1 MLLGIVSV
9 YAGVDTQR
17 LCTFC
22 KKLCTALW
30 HKAFGRSYCEGVW
43 LRGSQGE
50 NSLMKKKRKNILLIA
65 GMLLALLVGILIYN
79 GYAQEQIYQE
89 STANL
94 LSTYGQSA
102 KTFAMFAQRNWNILN
117 DWESYLSA
125 LVEKGEQEE
134 QWQEYIAQKA
144 TWQYTDFYLFNEQCE
159 FWTTAGRQGTAERM
173 KEVFEKLYTENEPV
187 ISSYT
192 SDQGIRKVLFAIPM
206 EQPLQ
211 LDGTTYTALVV
222 SYDNAVLEKLLGS
235 MVYEGQSDCYIVRP
249 NGDIVLSTETKTE
262 IPEQMTNLFDYL
274 RQNASV
280 DQPYFDTMVQTL
292 PQGGEGCV
300 LYTMN
305 GQKYYLIYQ
314 PLGLMDWSIIGIVP
328 TGVVDAGMRRVQVAT
343 ILVIALLELLIMA
356 GVVKILH
363 DAERNR
369 RRELER
375 RREKSDMMFEGMARV
390 VERFAVCDLDRD
402 HYQYHERRGEL
413 LYPPEGSYRQLL
425 EQMSRKYVVLT
436 DSENAKLTQML
447 APENLRR
454 LIKTDDDS
462 LKLEYAARDKSAF
475 YMMTVVPM
483 AWKDDRLTRVMMITQ
498 DMGKQHL
505 LQSLA
510 NTDGLT
516 GLLNKRYFDRV
527 LTVLEQH
534 SQPFA
539 LFYMDLDRFKPVND
553 TYGHD
558 VGDKLLKGVAQ
569 RLQGCIR
576 SRDYAFRLGGDEFA
590 LLLLGPMEQE
600 TCARKMNMI
609 CEMVAVPYEI
619 DGNTV
624 SVGASCGYARY
635 PAESVDVQQ
644 VRYIADQR
652 MYENKQKN
660 HARQDEAAR

>member
-1 MLLGIVSV
+1 
-9 YAGVDTQR
+9 
-17 LCTFC
+17 
-22 KKLCTALW
+22 
-30 HKAFGRSYCEGVW
+30 
-43 LRGSQGE
+43 
-50 NSLMKKKRKNILLIA
+50 MKNKRKNILLIA
-65 GMLLALLVGILIYN
+65 GMLLALLVGILAYSA
-79 GYAQEQIYQE
+79 YTQKQIYQE

-102 KTFAMFAQRNWNILN
+102 KTFTMFAQRNWNILN
-117 DWESYLSA
+117 DWDSYLGTLA
-125 LVEKGEQEE
+125 ELGEQEG

-159 FWTTAGRQGTAERM
+159 FWTTAGRQGTAEYM
-173 KEVFEKLYTENEPV
+173 KATFEKLYTENKPV
-187 ISSYT
+187 ISSYI
-192 SDQGIRKVLFAIPM
+192 SSQGIRKILFAIPM

-235 MVYEGQSDCYIVRP
+235 MVYEGQSDCYIVRS
-249 NGDIVLSTETKTE
+249 NGDVVLSTETKTE
-262 IPEQMTNLFDYL
+262 ITEQMTNLFDYL
-274 RQNASV
+274 QQNASV

-300 LYTMN
+300 LYTLN
-305 GQKYYLIYQ
+305 RQKYYLIYQ

-343 ILVIALLELLIMA
+343 ILVIALLGLLIMA
-356 GVVKILH
+356 GVIKIQR

-375 RREKSDMMFEGMARV
+375 RREKSDMMFAGMARV

-402 HYQYHERRGEL
+402 RYQYHERRGEP
-413 LYPPEGSYRQLL
+413 LYQPEGSYQQML
-425 EQMSRKYVVLT
+425 EQISRKYVVLT
-436 DSENAKLTQML
+436 DSENAKIPQML

-454 LIKTDDDS
+454 LIKTDNDS
-462 LKLEYAARDKSAF
+462 QYAARDKSAF
-475 YMMTVVPM
+475 FMMTVVPM
-483 AWKDDRLTRVMMITQ
+483 AWKENRLTRVMMIVQ

-558 VGDKLLKGVAQ
+558 VGDELLKGVAQ

-590 LLLLGPMEQE
+590 LLLLGPMTQE
-600 TCARKMNMI
+600 TCARKMDMI
-609 CEMVAVPYEI
+609 CEMIAVPYEI
-619 DGNTV
+619 DGNAV
-624 SVGASCGYARY
+624 SVGASCGYALY

-644 VRYIADQR
+644 VRCIADQR
-652 MYENKQKN
+652 MYENKQAN
-660 HARQDEAAR
+660 HARQDGAEGI

>member
-1 MLLGIVSV
+1 MA
-9 YAGVDTQR
+9 AGQP
-17 LCTFC
+17 
-22 KKLCTALW
+22 
-30 HKAFGRSYCEGVW
+30 
-43 LRGSQGE
+43 GE
-50 NSLMKKKRKNILLIA
+50 IDLMKKKRKNILLIA
-65 GMLLALLVGILIYN
+65 GMLLALLVGILVYTA
-79 GYAQEQIYQE
+79 YTQEQVYQE

-102 KTFAMFAQRNWNILN
+102 KTFTMFAQRNWNILT
-117 DWESYLSA
+117 DWDGYLGA
-125 LVEKGEQEE
+125 LAERGELEG
-134 QWQEYIAQKA
+134 QWQEDIAQKA

-159 FWTTAGRQGTAERM
+159 FWSTAGRQGTAEHM
-173 KEVFEKLYTENEPV
+173 KETFFAELYAANEPV

-192 SDQGIRKVLFAIPM
+192 SSQGIRKVLFAIPM

-211 LDGTTYTALVV
+211 LNGTTYTALAV

-280 DQPYFDTMVQTL
+280 DQPYFDTMVKNL

-300 LYTMN
+300 LYKMN
-305 GQKYYLIYQ
+305 RQKYYLIYQ
-314 PLGLMDWSIIGIVP
+314 PLGLMDWGIIGIVP
-328 TGVVDAGMRRVQVAT
+328 TGVVDAGMRRVQVTT
-343 ILVIALLELLIMA
+343 ILVIALLGLLIMA

-375 RREKSDMMFEGMARV
+375 RREKSDMMFAGMARV
-390 VERFAVCDLDRD
+390 VERYAVCDLDRD
-402 HYQYHERRGEL
+402 RYQYYERRGEA
-413 LYPPEGSYRQLL
+413 LYPPEGSYQQLL
-425 EQMSRKYVVLT
+425 EQISRKYVVLT
-436 DSENAKLTQML
+436 DSENAKITQML

-454 LIKTDDDS
+454 LIKTDNDS

-475 YMMTVVPM
+475 FMMTVVPM
-483 AWKDDRLTRVMMITQ
+483 AWKGDRLTRVMMIVQ
-498 DMGKQHL
+498 DMGEQHL

-590 LLLLGPMEQE
+590 LLLIGPMTQE
-600 TCARKMNMI
+600 TCARKMDLI
-609 CEMVAVPYEI
+609 CEMIAVPYEI
-619 DGNTV
+619 DRNTV
-624 SVGASCGYARY
+624 SVGASCGYALY
-635 PAESVDVQQ
+635 PAESINVQQ
-644 VRYIADQR
+644 VQCIADQR

-660 HARQDEAAR
+660 HARQDGAEGI

>member
-1 MLLGIVSV
+1 
-9 YAGVDTQR
+9 
-17 LCTFC
+17 
-22 KKLCTALW
+22 
-30 HKAFGRSYCEGVW
+30 
-43 LRGSQGE
+43 
-50 NSLMKKKRKNILLIA
+50 MKKKRKNILLMA
-65 GMLLALLVGILIYN
+65 GMLLAMLVGILVYTA
-79 GYAQEQIYQE
+79 YTQEQIYQE

-102 KTFAMFAQRNWNILN
+102 KTFTMFAQRNWNILN

-125 LVEKGEQEE
+125 LAEKGEQEG

-159 FWTTAGRQGTAERM
+159 FWTTAGRQGTAVHM
-173 KEVFEKLYTENEPV
+173 KDAFEKLYNENAPV

-192 SDQGIRKVLFAIPM
+192 SSQGIRKVLFAIPM

-211 LDGTTYTALVV
+211 LNGTTYTALVV
-222 SYDNAVLEKLLGS
+222 SYDNAVLEKLLSS
-235 MVYEGQSDCYIVRP
+235 MVYEGQSDCYIVRT
-249 NGDIVLSTETKTE
+249 NGDVVLSTETKTE

-274 RQNASV
+274 QQNARV
-280 DQPYFDTMVQTL
+280 DQPYYDTMVQTL

-300 LYTMN
+300 LFTMN
-305 GQKYYLIYQ
+305 GQRYYLIYQ
-314 PLGLMDWSIIGIVP
+314 PVGIMDWSIIGIVP
-328 TGVVDAGMRRVQVAT
+328 TGVVDAGMRRVQMAT
-343 ILVIALLELLIMA
+343 IFVITLHGLLILA
-356 GVVKILH
+356 GVVKIQR

-375 RREKSDMMFEGMARV
+375 RREKSDMMFAGMARI
-390 VERFAVCDLDRD
+390 VERYSVCDLDRD
-402 HYQYHERRGEL
+402 RYQYYERHGEA
-413 LYPPEGSYRQLL
+413 LYPPEGSYRQML

-436 DSENAKLTQML
+436 DSENAKITQML

-454 LIKTDDDS
+454 LIKTDNDS

-475 YMMTVVPM
+475 FMMTVVPM
-483 AWKDDRLTRVMMITQ
+483 AWKGDRLTRVMMITQ

-590 LLLLGPMEQE
+590 LLLLGQMEPE
-600 TCARKMNMI
+600 TCARKMDMI

-619 DGNTV
+619 DGNSV
-624 SVGASCGYARY
+624 SVGASCGYALY

-652 MYENKQKN
+652 MYENKQAN
-660 HARQDEAAR
+660 HARQDGAEK

>member
-1 MLLGIVSV
+1 
-9 YAGVDTQR
+9 
-17 LCTFC
+17 
-22 KKLCTALW
+22 
-30 HKAFGRSYCEGVW
+30 
-43 LRGSQGE
+43 
-50 NSLMKKKRKNILLIA
+50 MKKKRKNILLIA
-65 GMLLALLVGILIYN
+65 GMLLVLLVGILAYSA
-79 GYAQEQIYQE
+79 YTQKEVYQE

-102 KTFAMFAQRNWNILN
+102 KTFTMFAQRNWNILT
-117 DWESYLSA
+117 DWDSYLCA
-125 LVEKGEQEE
+125 LAESGEQEG

-159 FWTTAGRQGTAERM
+159 FWTTAGRQGTAEHMRAT
-173 KEVFEKLYTENEPV
+173 FEELYTANAPV
-187 ISSYT
+187 ITSYT
-192 SDQGIRKVLFAIPM
+192 SSQGIRKVMFAMPM

-211 LDGTTYTALVV
+211 LGDTTYTALAV
-222 SYDNAVLEKLLGS
+222 SYDNAVLEKLLSS
-235 MVYEGQSDCYIVRP
+235 MVYEGQSDCYVVRSD
-249 NGDIVLSTETKTE
+249 GEVVLSTEVKTVIAE
-262 IPEQMTNLFDYL
+262 LMANLFDYL
-274 RQNASV
+274 QQNASV

-300 LYTMN
+300 LFTMN

-314 PLGLMDWSIIGIVP
+314 PLGILDWSIIGIVP
-328 TGVVDAGMRRVQVAT
+328 TGVVDAGMRRVQMAT
-343 ILVIALLELLIMA
+343 IFIITLHGLLIMA
-356 GVVKILH
+356 GVIKILR

-369 RRELER
+369 RRDLER

-390 VERFAVCDLDRD
+390 VERYAVCDLDRD
-402 HYQYHERRGEL
+402 RYQYYERHGEA
-413 LYPPEGSYRQLL
+413 LYPPEGSYQQLL
-425 EQMSRKYVVLT
+425 EQISRKYVVLT
-436 DSENAKLTQML
+436 DSENAKIPQML

-454 LIKTDDDS
+454 LIKTDKDS

-475 YMMTVVPM
+475 FMMTVVPM
-483 AWKDDRLTRVMMITQ
+483 AWKGDRLTRVMMITQ

-534 SQPFA
+534 CQPFA

-590 LLLLGPMEQE
+590 LLLFGPMTQE
-600 TCARKMNMI
+600 TCARKMDMI
-609 CEMVAVPYEI
+609 CEMIAVPYEI
-619 DGNTV
+619 DGNAV
-624 SVGASCGYARY
+624 SVGASCGYALY
-635 PAESVDVQQ
+635 PAESIDVQQ
-644 VRYIADQR
+644 VCYIADQR

-660 HARQDEAAR
+660 HARQDGAEGI

>member
-1 MLLGIVSV
+1 
-9 YAGVDTQR
+9 
-17 LCTFC
+17 
-22 KKLCTALW
+22 
-30 HKAFGRSYCEGVW
+30 
-43 LRGSQGE
+43 
-50 NSLMKKKRKNILLIA
+50 MKKKRKNILLIA
-65 GMLLALLVGILIYN
+65 GMLLALLVGILVY
-79 GYAQEQIYQE
+79 GDYTQKQIYQE

-102 KTFAMFAQRNWNILN
+102 KTFTMFAQRNWNILN

-159 FWTTAGRQGTAERM
+159 FWSTAGRQGTAEHM
-173 KEVFEKLYTENEPV
+173 KEAFEKLYTANEPV
-187 ISSYT
+187 ISSYI
-192 SDQGIRKVLFAIPM
+192 SSQGVRKVLFAIPM

-211 LDGTTYTALVV
+211 LNGTTYTALVV

-235 MVYEGQSDCYIVRP
+235 MVYEGQNDCYIVRT
-249 NGDIVLSTETKTE
+249 NGDVVLSTETKTE

-300 LYTMN
+300 LFTMN

-483 AWKDDRLTRVMMITQ
+483 AWKGDRLTRVMMITQ

-624 SVGASCGYARY
+624 SVGASCGYALY

>member
-1 MLLGIVSV
+1 
-9 YAGVDTQR
+9 
-17 LCTFC
+17 
-22 KKLCTALW
+22 
-30 HKAFGRSYCEGVW
+30 
-43 LRGSQGE
+43 
-50 NSLMKKKRKNILLIA
+50 MKKKRKNILLMA
-65 GMLLALLVGILIYN
+65 GMLLAMLVGILVYTA
-79 GYAQEQIYQE
+79 YTQEQIYQE

-102 KTFAMFAQRNWNILN
+102 KTFTMFAQRNWNILT
-117 DWESYLSA
+117 DWDSYLSA
-125 LVEKGEQEE
+125 LAEKGEQEE

-159 FWTTAGRQGTAERM
+159 FWTTAGRQGTAEHM
-173 KEVFEKLYTENEPV
+173 KNSFKELYAANEPV
-187 ISSYT
+187 ISSYI
-192 SDQGIRKVLFAIPM
+192 SSQGVRKVLFAVPM

-211 LDGTTYTALVV
+211 LNGTTYTALVV
-222 SYDNAVLEKLLGS
+222 SYDNAVLEKLLSS
-235 MVYEGQSDCYIVRP
+235 MVYEGQNDCYIVRT
-249 NGDIVLSTETKTE
+249 NGDVVLSTETKTE

-274 RQNASV
+274 RQNAKV
-280 DQPYFDTMVQTL
+280 DQPYFDTMLQTL
-292 PQGGEGCV
+292 PQDGEGCV
-300 LYTMN
+300 LFTMN

-328 TGVVDAGMRRVQVAT
+328 TGVVDAGMRRVQVTT
-343 ILVIALLELLIMA
+343 ILVIALLELLSMA
-356 GVVKILH
+356 GVIKILH

-375 RREKSDMMFEGMARV
+375 RREKSDMMFAGMARV
-390 VERFAVCDLDRD
+390 VERYSVCDLDRD
-402 HYQYHERRGEL
+402 RYQYHERRGEP
-413 LYPPEGSYRQLL
+413 LYPPEGSYRQML

-475 YMMTVVPM
+475 FMMTVVPM
-483 AWKDDRLTRVMMITQ
+483 AWKGDRLTRVMMITQ

-558 VGDKLLKGVAQ
+558 VGDELLKGVSQ

-590 LLLLGPMEQE
+590 LLLLGQMEPE
-600 TCARKMNMI
+600 TCARKMDMI

-619 DGNTV
+619 DGNSV
-624 SVGASCGYARY
+624 SVGASCGYALY

-652 MYENKQKN
+652 MYENKQAN
-660 HARQDEAAR
+660 HARQDGAEK

>member
-1 MLLGIVSV
+1 M
-9 YAGVDTQR
+9 
-17 LCTFC
+17 
-22 KKLCTALW
+22 
-30 HKAFGRSYCEGVW
+30 
-43 LRGSQGE
+43 
-50 NSLMKKKRKNILLIA
+50 MKKRKNILLIA
-65 GMLLALLVGILIYN
+65 GMLLVLLVGILVY
-79 GYAQEQIYQE
+79 GVYTQEQIYQE
-89 STANL
+89 STENL

-102 KTFAMFAQRNWNILN
+102 KTFTMFAQRNWNILN
-117 DWESYLSA
+117 DWDSYLCA
-125 LVEKGEQEE
+125 LAERGEQEG

-159 FWTTAGRQGTAERM
+159 FWTTAGRQGTAEHM
-173 KEVFEKLYTENEPV
+173 KEAFEKLYTANEPV
-187 ISSYT
+187 ISSYI
-192 SDQGIRKVLFAIPM
+192 SSQGIRKILFAIPM
-206 EQPLQ
+206 ERPLQ
-211 LDGTTYTALVV
+211 LNGTTYTALVV
-222 SYDNAVLEKLLGS
+222 SYDNAVLEKLLSS

-262 IPEQMTNLFDYL
+262 ITEQMTNIFDYL
-274 RQNASV
+274 RQNAKV
-280 DQPYFDTMVQTL
+280 DKSSYDTMVQTL

-300 LYTMN
+300 LYKMN
-305 GQKYYLIYQ
+305 GQNYYLIYQ

-343 ILVIALLELLIMA
+343 IFIITLHGLLIMA
-356 GVVKILH
+356 GVVKILR

-375 RREKSDMMFEGMARV
+375 RRETSDMMFEGMARV
-390 VERFAVCDLDRD
+390 VERFAVCDLERDR
-402 HYQYHERRGEL
+402 YQYHERRGEP

-425 EQMSRKYVVLT
+425 EQISRKYVVLT
-436 DSENAKLTQML
+436 DTENAKITQML

-454 LIKTDDDS
+454 LIKTDNDS

-475 YMMTVVPM
+475 FMMTVVPM
-483 AWKDDRLTRVMMITQ
+483 AWKGDRLTRVMMITQ
-498 DMGKQHL
+498 DMGEQHL

-558 VGDKLLKGVAQ
+558 VGDKLLKGVSQ

-590 LLLLGPMEQE
+590 LLLLGPMEPE
-600 TCARKMNMI
+600 DCASKMNLI
-609 CEMVAVPYEI
+609 CEMIAVPYEI

-624 SVGASCGYARY
+624 SVGTSCGYALY

-652 MYENKQKN
+652 MYENKQVN
-660 HARQDEAAR
+660 HARQDGAAR

>member
-1 MLLGIVSV
+1 
-9 YAGVDTQR
+9 
-17 LCTFC
+17 
-22 KKLCTALW
+22 
-30 HKAFGRSYCEGVW
+30 
-43 LRGSQGE
+43 
-50 NSLMKKKRKNILLIA
+50 MKKKRKNILLIA
-65 GMLLALLVGILIYN
+65 GMLLVLLVGILVYTD
-79 GYAQEQIYQE
+79 YTQEQIYQE

-102 KTFAMFAQRNWNILN
+102 KTFTMFAQRNWNILN
-117 DWESYLSA
+117 DWDSYLGV
-125 LVEKGEQEE
+125 LVERGELEG

-159 FWTTAGRQGTAERM
+159 FWTTAGRQGTAEHM
-173 KEVFEKLYTENEPV
+173 KAAFEELYTANEPV
-187 ISSYT
+187 ISSYI
-192 SDQGIRKVLFAIPM
+192 SSLGVRKILFAIPM

-235 MVYEGQSDCYIVRP
+235 MVYEGQSDCYIVRT
-249 NGDIVLSTETKTE
+249 NGDVVLSTETKTE

-274 RQNASV
+274 RQNAKV

-292 PQGGEGCV
+292 PQGGEGSV
-300 LYTMN
+300 LFTMN

-314 PLGLMDWSIIGIVP
+314 PLGIMDWGIIGIVP

-356 GVVKILH
+356 GVVKILR

-402 HYQYHERRGEL
+402 RYQYHERHGEA
-413 LYPPEGSYRQLL
+413 LYPPEGSYRQML
-425 EQMSRKYVVLT
+425 EQISRKYVVLT
-436 DSENAKLTQML
+436 DSENAKFTQML

-454 LIKTDDDS
+454 LIKTDNDS

-483 AWKDDRLTRVMMITQ
+483 AWKDNRLTRVMMITQ

-569 RLQGCIR
+569 RLQSCIR

-590 LLLLGPMEQE
+590 LLLLGSMEQE

-609 CEMVAVPYEI
+609 CEMISVPYEI
-619 DGNTV
+619 DGNSV
-624 SVGASCGYARY
+624 SVGASCGYALY
-635 PAESVDVQQ
+635 PAESVDAQQ

-652 MYENKQKN
+652 MYEIKQKN
-660 HARQDEAAR
+660 HARQDGAAR

>member
-1 MLLGIVSV
+1 
-9 YAGVDTQR
+9 
-17 LCTFC
+17 
-22 KKLCTALW
+22 
-30 HKAFGRSYCEGVW
+30 
-43 LRGSQGE
+43 
-50 NSLMKKKRKNILLIA
+50 MKKKRKNILLIA
-65 GMLLALLVGILIYN
+65 GMLLALLVGILVYTD
-79 GYAQEQIYQE
+79 YTQEQIYQE
-89 STANL
+89 STENL

-102 KTFAMFAQRNWNILN
+102 KTFTMFAQRNWNILT
-117 DWESYLSA
+117 DWDSYLGTLA
-125 LVEKGEQEE
+125 ERGEQEG

-144 TWQYTDFYLFNEQCE
+144 TWQYTDFFLFNEQCE
-159 FWTTAGRQGTAERM
+159 FWTTAGRQGTAEHM
-173 KEVFEKLYTENEPV
+173 KENFAELYAANGPV
-187 ISSYT
+187 ITSYT
-192 SDQGIRKVLFAIPM
+192 SSQGIRKVMFAMPM

-211 LDGTTYTALVV
+211 LGDTTYTALAV

-249 NGDIVLSTETKTE
+249 NGDIVLSTEVKTVIAE
-262 IPEQMTNLFDYL
+262 LMANLFDYL
-274 RQNASV
+274 QQNASV
-280 DQPYFDTMVQTL
+280 DQSYFDTMVQTL

-300 LYTMN
+300 LFTMN

-314 PLGLMDWSIIGIVP
+314 PLGILDWSIIGIVP
-328 TGVVDAGMRRVQVAT
+328 TGVVDAGMRRVQMAT
-343 ILVIALLELLIMA
+343 IFIITLHGLLIMA
-356 GVVKILH
+356 GVIKILR

-369 RRELER
+369 RRDLER

-390 VERFAVCDLDRD
+390 VERYAVCDLDRD
-402 HYQYHERRGEL
+402 RYQYYERHGEA
-413 LYPPEGSYRQLL
+413 LYPPEGSYQQLL
-425 EQMSRKYVVLT
+425 EQISRKYVVLT
-436 DSENAKLTQML
+436 DSENAKIPQML
-447 APENLRR
+447 APENLHR
-454 LIKTDDDS
+454 LIKTDNDS

-475 YMMTVVPM
+475 FMMTVVPM
-483 AWKDDRLTRVMMITQ
+483 AWKGDRLTRVMMITQ

-534 SQPFA
+534 CQPFA

-590 LLLLGPMEQE
+590 LLLLGPMTQE
-600 TCARKMNMI
+600 TCARKMDMI
-609 CEMVAVPYEI
+609 CEMIAVPYEI
-619 DGNTV
+619 DGDAV
-624 SVGASCGYARY
+624 SVGASCGYALY
-635 PAESVDVQQ
+635 PAESIDVQQ
-644 VRYIADQR
+644 VCYIADQR

-660 HARQDEAAR
+660 HARQDGAEGI

>member
-1 MLLGIVSV
+1 M
-9 YAGVDTQR
+9 
-17 LCTFC
+17 
-22 KKLCTALW
+22 
-30 HKAFGRSYCEGVW
+30 
-43 LRGSQGE
+43 
-50 NSLMKKKRKNILLIA
+50 MKKRKNILLIA
-65 GMLLALLVGILIYN
+65 GLLLVLLVGILVYTD
-79 GYAQEQIYQE
+79 YTQEQIYRE

-102 KTFAMFAQRNWNILN
+102 KTFTMFAQRNWNILN

-125 LVEKGEQEE
+125 LAEKGEQEE

-159 FWTTAGRQGTAERM
+159 FWTTAGRQGTAVHM
-173 KEVFEKLYTENEPV
+173 KEAFEKLYTANEPV
-187 ISSYT
+187 ISGYT
-192 SDQGIRKVLFAIPM
+192 SSQGIHKVLFAIPM
-206 EQPLQ
+206 EKPLQ

-235 MVYEGQSDCYIVRP
+235 MVYEGQSDCYIVRAD
-249 NGDIVLSTETKTE
+249 GDIVLSTETKTA
-262 IPEQMTNLFDYL
+262 ITEQMTNLFDYL
-274 RQNASV
+274 RQNAKV
-280 DQPYFDTMVQTL
+280 DQPYYDTMVQTL

-300 LYTMN
+300 LFTMN

-328 TGVVDAGMRRVQVAT
+328 IGVVDAGMRKVQSAT
-343 ILVIALLELLIMA
+343 ILVIALLGLLSIA
-356 GVVKILH
+356 GVVKIQR

-375 RREKSDMMFEGMARV
+375 RREKSDMMFAGMARI
-390 VERFAVCDLDRD
+390 VERYSVCDLDRD
-402 HYQYHERRGEL
+402 RYQYYERRGEP

-425 EQMSRKYVVLT
+425 EQISRKYVVLT
-436 DSENAKLTQML
+436 DTENAKIPQML

-454 LIKTDDDS
+454 LIKTDNDS

-475 YMMTVVPM
+475 FMMTVVPM
-483 AWKDDRLTRVMMITQ
+483 AWKGDRLTRVMMITQ

-558 VGDKLLKGVAQ
+558 VGDKLLKGVSQ

-600 TCARKMNMI
+600 ACARKMDMI
-609 CEMVAVPYEI
+609 CEMIAVPYEI

-624 SVGASCGYARY
+624 SVGASCGYALY

>member
-1 MLLGIVSV
+1 
-9 YAGVDTQR
+9 
-17 LCTFC
+17 
-22 KKLCTALW
+22 
-30 HKAFGRSYCEGVW
+30 
-43 LRGSQGE
+43 
-50 NSLMKKKRKNILLIA
+50 MKQKRKNILLIA
-65 GMLLALLVGILIYN
+65 GMLLAMLVSIFAYRF
-79 GYAQEQIYQE
+79 YTQKQIYQE
-89 STANL
+89 STTNL

-102 KTFAMFAQRNWNILN
+102 KTFTMFAQRNWNILN

-125 LVEKGEQEE
+125 LAEQGEQEE
-134 QWQEYIAQKA
+134 QWQEYIAQRA

-159 FWTTAGRQGTAERM
+159 FWTTAGRQGTAEHM
-173 KEVFEKLYTENEPV
+173 KEAFEELYAANEPV

-192 SDQGIRKVLFAIPM
+192 SSQGIRKVLFAIPM

-211 LDGTTYTALVV
+211 LNGTTYTALVV

-235 MVYEGQSDCYIVRP
+235 MVYEGQSDCYIVRT

-274 RQNASV
+274 QQNARV

-300 LYTMN
+300 LFTMN
-305 GQKYYLIYQ
+305 GQRYYLIYQ

-328 TGVVDAGMRRVQVAT
+328 TGVVDAGMRKVQNAT
-343 ILVIALLELLIMA
+343 ILVIALLGLLIIA
-356 GVVKILH
+356 GVVKIQR

-369 RRELER
+369 RRELES
-375 RREKSDMMFEGMARV
+375 RRETSDMMFAGMARV
-390 VERFAVCDLDRD
+390 VERYAVCDLDRD
-402 HYQYHERRGEL
+402 RYQYYERRGEPM
-413 LYPPEGSYRQLL
+413 YPKEGSYQQLL
-425 EQMSRKYVVLT
+425 EQISRKFVVLT
-436 DSENAKLTQML
+436 DSENAKITQML
-447 APENLRR
+447 TPENLRR
-454 LIKTDDDS
+454 LIKTDNDS

-475 YMMTVVPM
+475 FMMTVVPM
-483 AWKDDRLTRVMMITQ
+483 AWKGDRLTRVMMITQ

-534 SQPFA
+534 CQPFA

-558 VGDKLLKGVAQ
+558 VGDKLLKGVSQ

-590 LLLLGPMEQE
+590 LLLLGSMTQE
-600 TCARKMNMI
+600 TCARKMDMI
-609 CEMVAVPYEI
+609 CEMIAVPYEI
-619 DGNTV
+619 DGNAV
-624 SVGASCGYARY
+624 SVGASCGYALY
-635 PAESVDVQQ
+635 PAESIDVQQ
-644 VRYIADQR
+644 VCYIADQR

-660 HARQDEAAR
+660 HARQDGAER

>member
-1 MLLGIVSV
+1 
-9 YAGVDTQR
+9 
-17 LCTFC
+17 
-22 KKLCTALW
+22 
-30 HKAFGRSYCEGVW
+30 
-43 LRGSQGE
+43 
-50 NSLMKKKRKNILLIA
+50 MKKKQKNILLIA
-65 GMLLALLVGILIYN
+65 GMLLAMLVGILVYTD
-79 GYAQEQIYQE
+79 YTQEQIYQE

-117 DWESYLSA
+117 DWDSYLDA
-125 LVEKGEQEE
+125 LAERGEQEG

-159 FWTTAGRQGTAERM
+159 FWTTAGRQGIAEHM
-173 KEVFEKLYTENEPV
+173 KETFAELYAANEPV

-192 SDQGIRKVLFAIPM
+192 SSQGIRKIMFAIPM
-206 EQPLQ
+206 DQPLQ
-211 LDGTTYTALVV
+211 LGDTTYTALAV
-222 SYDNAVLEKLLGS
+222 SYDNAVLEKLLSS
-235 MVYEGQSDCYIVRP
+235 MVYEGQSDCYIVRSD
-249 NGDIVLSTETKTE
+249 GDVVLSTETKTE

-274 RQNASV
+274 RQNAKV

-300 LYTMN
+300 LYKMN
-305 GQKYYLIYQ
+305 RQSYYLIYQ
-314 PLGLMDWSIIGIVP
+314 PLGLMDWGIIGIVP
-328 TGVVDAGMRRVQVAT
+328 TGVVDAGMRKVQSAT
-343 ILVIALLELLIMA
+343 ILVIALLGLLIMA

-375 RREKSDMMFEGMARV
+375 RREKSDMMFAGMARV
-390 VERFAVCDLDRD
+390 VERYAVCDLDRD
-402 HYQYHERRGEL
+402 RYQYYERHGEA
-413 LYPPEGSYRQLL
+413 LYPPEGSYQQLL
-425 EQMSRKYVVLT
+425 EQISRKYVVLT
-436 DSENAKLTQML
+436 DSENAKITQML

-454 LIKTDDDS
+454 LIKTDSDS

-475 YMMTVVPM
+475 FMMTVVPM
-483 AWKDDRLTRVMMITQ
+483 AWKGDHLTRVMMITQ

-539 LFYMDLDRFKPVND
+539 LFYMDLDCFKPVND

-590 LLLLGPMEQE
+590 LLLLGPMTQE
-600 TCARKMNMI
+600 TCARKMDMI
-609 CEMVAVPYEI
+609 CEMIAVPYEI
-619 DGNTV
+619 DGNAV
-624 SVGASCGYARY
+624 SVGASCGYALY
-635 PAESVDVQQ
+635 PAESIDVQQ
-644 VRYIADQR
+644 VCYIADQR

-660 HARQDEAAR
+660 HARQDGAEGI

>member
-1 MLLGIVSV
+1 
-9 YAGVDTQR
+9 
-17 LCTFC
+17 
-22 KKLCTALW
+22 
-30 HKAFGRSYCEGVW
+30 
-43 LRGSQGE
+43 
-50 NSLMKKKRKNILLIA
+50 MKKKRKNILLIA
-65 GMLLALLVGILIYN
+65 GMLLALLVGILAYSA
-79 GYAQEQIYQE
+79 YTQKQIYQE

-102 KTFAMFAQRNWNILN
+102 KTFTMFAQRNWNILN
-117 DWESYLSA
+117 DWDSYLGTLA
-125 LVEKGEQEE
+125 ELGEQEG

-159 FWTTAGRQGTAERM
+159 FWTTAGRQGTAIYM
-173 KEVFEKLYTENEPV
+173 KEAFEKLYTENKPV
-187 ISSYT
+187 ISSYI
-192 SDQGIRKVLFAIPM
+192 SSQGIRKILFAIPM

-235 MVYEGQSDCYIVRP
+235 MVYEGQSDCYIVRS

-262 IPEQMTNLFDYL
+262 ITEQMTNLFDYL
-274 RQNASV
+274 QQNASV

-300 LYTMN
+300 LFTMN

-343 ILVIALLELLIMA
+343 ILVIALLGLLIMA
-356 GVVKILH
+356 GVIKIQR

-375 RREKSDMMFEGMARV
+375 RREKSDMMFAGMARV

-402 HYQYHERRGEL
+402 RYQYHERRGEA
-413 LYPPEGSYRQLL
+413 LYPPEGSYRQML
-425 EQMSRKYVVLT
+425 EQISRKYVVLT
-436 DSENAKLTQML
+436 DSENAKIPQML

-454 LIKTDDDS
+454 LIKTDNDS
-462 LKLEYAARDKSAF
+462 LNKSAF
-475 YMMTVVPM
+475 FMMTVVPM
-483 AWKDDRLTRVMMITQ
+483 AWKENRLTRVMMIVQ

-558 VGDKLLKGVAQ
+558 VGDELLKGVSQ

-590 LLLLGPMEQE
+590 LLLLGSMKPEA
-600 TCARKMNMI
+600 CASKMNMI

-619 DGNTV
+619 DGNAV
-624 SVGASCGYARY
+624 SVGASCGYALY
-635 PAESVDVQQ
+635 PAESIDVQQ
-644 VRYIADQR
+644 VCYIADQR

-660 HARQDEAAR
+660 HARQDGAEGI

>member
-1 MLLGIVSV
+1 M
-9 YAGVDTQR
+9 
-17 LCTFC
+17 
-22 KKLCTALW
+22 
-30 HKAFGRSYCEGVW
+30 
-43 LRGSQGE
+43 
-50 NSLMKKKRKNILLIA
+50 MKKRKNILLIA
-65 GMLLALLVGILIYN
+65 GMLLVLLVGILVY
-79 GYAQEQIYQE
+79 GVYTQEQIYQE
-89 STANL
+89 STENL

-102 KTFAMFAQRNWNILN
+102 KTFTMFAQRNWNILT
-117 DWESYLSA
+117 DWDSYLCA
-125 LVEKGEQEE
+125 LAERGEQEG

-159 FWTTAGRQGTAERM
+159 FWTTAGRQGTAVHM
-173 KEVFEKLYTENEPV
+173 KEAFEKLYTANEPV
-187 ISSYT
+187 ISSYI
-192 SDQGIRKVLFAIPM
+192 SSQGIRKILFAIPM
-206 EQPLQ
+206 ERPLQ
-211 LDGTTYTALVV
+211 LNGTTYTALVV
-222 SYDNAVLEKLLGS
+222 SYDNAVLEKLLSS

-262 IPEQMTNLFDYL
+262 ITEQMTNIFDYL
-274 RQNASV
+274 RQNAKV
-280 DQPYFDTMVQTL
+280 DKSSYDTMVQTL

-300 LYTMN
+300 LYKMN
-305 GQKYYLIYQ
+305 GQNYYLIYQ

-343 ILVIALLELLIMA
+343 IFIITLHGLLIMA
-356 GVVKILH
+356 GVVKILR

-375 RREKSDMMFEGMARV
+375 RRETSDMMFEGMARV
-390 VERFAVCDLDRD
+390 VECYAVCDLDRD
-402 HYQYHERRGEL
+402 HYQYHERRGEPM
-413 LYPPEGSYRQLL
+413 YPKEGSYRQLL
-425 EQMSRKYVVLT
+425 EQISRKYVVLT
-436 DSENAKLTQML
+436 DSENAKITQML

-454 LIKTDDDS
+454 LIKTDNDS

-475 YMMTVVPM
+475 FMMTVVPM
-483 AWKDDRLTRVMMITQ
+483 AWKGDRLTRVMMITQ
-498 DMGKQHL
+498 DMGEQHL

-558 VGDKLLKGVAQ
+558 VGDKLLKGVSQ

-590 LLLLGPMEQE
+590 LLLLGPMEPE
-600 TCARKMNMI
+600 DCARKMNMI
-609 CEMVAVPYEI
+609 CEMIAVPYEI

-624 SVGASCGYARY
+624 SVGASCGYALY

-652 MYENKQKN
+652 MYENKQAN
-660 HARQDEAAR
+660 HAREDGAER

>member
-1 MLLGIVSV
+1 M
-9 YAGVDTQR
+9 
-17 LCTFC
+17 
-22 KKLCTALW
+22 
-30 HKAFGRSYCEGVW
+30 
-43 LRGSQGE
+43 
-50 NSLMKKKRKNILLIA
+50 MKKQKNILLIA
-65 GMLLALLVGILIYN
+65 GMLLAMLVSIFVYSIYT
-79 GYAQEQIYQE
+79 QKQIYQE
-89 STANL
+89 STENL

-102 KTFAMFAQRNWNILN
+102 KTFTMFAQRNWNILN
-117 DWESYLSA
+117 DWDSYLGA
-125 LVEKGEQEE
+125 LAEKGEQEE
-134 QWQEYIAQKA
+134 QWQDYIAQKA

-159 FWTTAGRQGTAERM
+159 FWTTAGRQGTAVHM
-173 KEVFEKLYTENEPV
+173 KEAFEKLYTANEPV

-192 SDQGIRKVLFAIPM
+192 SSQGIRKVLFAIPM
-206 EQPLQ
+206 EQPLR
-211 LDGTTYTALVV
+211 LDGTTYTALAV

-235 MVYEGQSDCYIVRP
+235 MIYEGQSDCYVVRT
-249 NGDIVLSTETKTE
+249 NGDVVLSTETKTA
-262 IPEQMTNLFDYL
+262 ITEQMTNLLDYL
-274 RQNASV
+274 RQNAKV

-292 PQGGEGCV
+292 PQGGEGRV
-300 LYTMN
+300 LFTMN
-305 GQKYYLIYQ
+305 GQRYYLIYQ

-328 TGVVDAGMRRVQVAT
+328 TGVVDAGMRKVQSAT
-343 ILVIALLELLIMA
+343 ILVIALLGLLIIA
-356 GVVKILH
+356 GVVKIQR

-375 RREKSDMMFEGMARV
+375 RREKSDMMFAGMARI
-390 VERFAVCDLDRD
+390 VERYSVCDLDRD
-402 HYQYHERRGEL
+402 HYQYYERRGEL
-413 LYPPEGSYRQLL
+413 LYPPEGSYRQML

-436 DSENAKLTQML
+436 DTENAKITQML

-475 YMMTVVPM
+475 FMMTVVPM
-483 AWKDDRLTRVMMITQ
+483 AWKGDRLTRVMTITQ

-558 VGDKLLKGVAQ
+558 VGDKLLKGVSQ

-590 LLLLGPMEQE
+590 LLLLGPMGPED
-600 TCARKMNMI
+600 CASKMNLI
-609 CEMVAVPYEI
+609 CEMIAVPYEI

-624 SVGASCGYARY
+624 SVGASCGYALY

-660 HARQDEAAR
+660 HARQDEAEQ

>member
-1 MLLGIVSV
+1 
-9 YAGVDTQR
+9 
-17 LCTFC
+17 
-22 KKLCTALW
+22 
-30 HKAFGRSYCEGVW
+30 
-43 LRGSQGE
+43 
-50 NSLMKKKRKNILLIA
+50 MKKKRKNILLIA
-65 GMLLALLVGILIYN
+65 GMLLALLVGILVYTD
-79 GYAQEQIYQE
+79 YTQEQIYQE

-102 KTFAMFAQRNWNILN
+102 KTFTMFAQRNWNILT
-117 DWESYLSA
+117 DWDSYLSG
-125 LVEKGEQEE
+125 LVEKGQQEG

-144 TWQYTDFYLFNEQCE
+144 TWQYTDFFLFNEQCE
-159 FWTTAGRQGTAERM
+159 FWTTAGRQGTAEHM
-173 KEVFEKLYTENEPV
+173 KENFAELYAANGPV
-187 ISSYT
+187 ITSYT
-192 SDQGIRKVLFAIPM
+192 SSQGIRKVMFAMPM

-211 LDGTTYTALVV
+211 LGDTTYTALAV
-222 SYDNAVLEKLLGS
+222 SYDNAVLEKLLSS

-249 NGDIVLSTETKTE
+249 NGDIVLSTEVKTE

-274 RQNASV
+274 SQNAKV

-300 LYTMN
+300 LYTLN
-305 GQKYYLIYQ
+305 RQKYYLIYQ
-314 PLGLMDWSIIGIVP
+314 PLGILDWSIIGIVP
-328 TGVVDAGMRRVQVAT
+328 TGVVDAGMRRVQMAT
-343 ILVIALLELLIMA
+343 IFIITLLGLLIMA
-356 GVVKILH
+356 GVVKIQR

-369 RRELER
+369 RRDLER

-390 VERFAVCDLDRD
+390 VERYAVCDLDRD
-402 HYQYHERRGEL
+402 RYQYYERHGEA
-413 LYPPEGSYRQLL
+413 LYPPEGSYQQLL
-425 EQMSRKYVVLT
+425 EQISRKYVVLT
-436 DSENAKLTQML
+436 DSENAKIPQML
-447 APENLRR
+447 APENLHR
-454 LIKTDDDS
+454 LIKTDKDS

-475 YMMTVVPM
+475 FMMTVVPM
-483 AWKDDRLTRVMMITQ
+483 AWKGDRLTRVMMITQ

-534 SQPFA
+534 CQPFA

-590 LLLLGPMEQE
+590 LLLLGPMTQE
-600 TCARKMNMI
+600 TCARKMDMI
-609 CEMVAVPYEI
+609 CEMIAVPYEI
-619 DGNTV
+619 DGNAV
-624 SVGASCGYARY
+624 SVGASCGYALY
-635 PAESVDVQQ
+635 PAESIDVQQ
-644 VRYIADQR
+644 VCYIADQR

-660 HARQDEAAR
+660 HARQDDVEGI

>member
-1 MLLGIVSV
+1 
-9 YAGVDTQR
+9 
-17 LCTFC
+17 
-22 KKLCTALW
+22 
-30 HKAFGRSYCEGVW
+30 
-43 LRGSQGE
+43 
-50 NSLMKKKRKNILLIA
+50 MKKKRKNILLIA
-65 GMLLALLVGILIYN
+65 GMLLVLLVGILAYSA
-79 GYAQEQIYQE
+79 YTQKEIYQE

-102 KTFAMFAQRNWNILN
+102 KTFTMFAQRNWNILT
-117 DWESYLSA
+117 DWDGYLCTLA
-125 LVEKGEQEE
+125 ENGQQEE

-159 FWTTAGRQGTAERM
+159 FWTTAGRQGTAEHMRAA
-173 KEVFEKLYTENEPV
+173 FEELYTANAPV
-187 ISSYT
+187 ITSYT
-192 SDQGIRKVLFAIPM
+192 SSQGIRKIMFAMPM

-211 LDGTTYTALVV
+211 LGDTTYTALAV

-235 MVYEGQSDCYIVRP
+235 MVYEGQSDCYVVRS
-249 NGDIVLSTETKTE
+249 NGDIVLSTEVKTE

-274 RQNASV
+274 SQNAKV

-300 LYTMN
+300 LYTLN
-305 GQKYYLIYQ
+305 RQKYYLIYQ
-314 PLGLMDWSIIGIVP
+314 PLGVLDWGIIGIVP
-328 TGVVDAGMRRVQVAT
+328 TGVVDAGMRRVQMAT
-343 ILVIALLELLIMA
+343 IFIITLHGLLIMA
-356 GVVKILH
+356 GVVKIQR

-369 RRELER
+369 RRDLER
-375 RREKSDMMFEGMARV
+375 RREKSDMMFAGMARV
-390 VERFAVCDLDRD
+390 VERYAVCDLDRD
-402 HYQYHERRGEL
+402 RYQYYERHGEA
-413 LYPPEGSYRQLL
+413 LYPPEGSYQQLL
-425 EQMSRKYVVLT
+425 EQISRKYVVLT
-436 DSENAKLTQML
+436 DSENAKIPQML
-447 APENLRR
+447 APENLHR
-454 LIKTDDDS
+454 LIKTDNDS

-475 YMMTVVPM
+475 FMMTVVPM
-483 AWKDDRLTRVMMITQ
+483 AWKGDRLTRVMMITQ

-534 SQPFA
+534 CQPFA
-539 LFYMDLDRFKPVND
+539 LFYMDLDRFKPIND

-590 LLLLGPMEQE
+590 LLLLGPMTQE
-600 TCARKMNMI
+600 TCARKMDMI
-609 CEMVAVPYEI
+609 CEMIAVPYEI
-619 DGNTV
+619 DGNAV
-624 SVGASCGYARY
+624 SVGASCGYALY
-635 PAESVDVQQ
+635 PAESIDVQQ
-644 VRYIADQR
+644 VCYIADQR

-660 HARQDEAAR
+660 HARQDSAEGI

>member
-1 MLLGIVSV
+1 
-9 YAGVDTQR
+9 
-17 LCTFC
+17 
-22 KKLCTALW
+22 
-30 HKAFGRSYCEGVW
+30 
-43 LRGSQGE
+43 
-50 NSLMKKKRKNILLIA
+50 MKQKQKNILLIA
-65 GMLLALLVGILIYN
+65 GMLLVMLVSIFVYSF
-79 GYAQEQIYQE
+79 YTQKQIYQE

-102 KTFAMFAQRNWNILN
+102 KTFTMFAQRNWNILT
-117 DWESYLSA
+117 DWDSYLSG
-125 LVEKGEQEE
+125 LVEKGQQEE
-134 QWQEYIAQKA
+134 QWQDYIAQKA
-144 TWQYTDFYLFNEQCE
+144 TWQYTDFFLFNEQCE
-159 FWTTAGRQGTAERM
+159 FWTTAGRQGTAEHM
-173 KEVFEKLYTENEPV
+173 KENFAELYAANGPV
-187 ISSYT
+187 ITSYT
-192 SDQGIRKVLFAIPM
+192 SSQGIRKVMFAMPM
-206 EQPLQ
+206 GQPLQ
-211 LDGTTYTALVV
+211 LGDTTYTALAV
-222 SYDNAVLEKLLGS
+222 SYDNAVLEKLLSS
-235 MVYEGQSDCYIVRP
+235 MVYEGQSDCYVVRSD
-249 NGDIVLSTETKTE
+249 GEVVLSTEVKTVIAE
-262 IPEQMTNLFDYL
+262 LMTNLFDYL
-274 RQNASV
+274 QQNASV

-300 LYTMN
+300 LFTMN

-314 PLGLMDWSIIGIVP
+314 PVGIMDWGIIGIVP
-328 TGVVDAGMRRVQVAT
+328 TGVVDAGMRRVQNAT
-343 ILVIALLELLIMA
+343 ILVIALLGLLIMA
-356 GVVKILH
+356 GVVKIQR

-369 RRELER
+369 RRELEHH
-375 RREKSDMMFEGMARV
+375 REASDMMFAGMARV
-390 VERFAVCDLDRD
+390 VERFAVCDLDHDR
-402 HYQYHERRGEL
+402 YQYHERHGEP
-413 LYPPEGSYRQLL
+413 LYQPEGSYQQML
-425 EQMSRKYVVLT
+425 EQISRKYVVLT
-436 DSENAKLTQML
+436 DSENAKIPQML

-454 LIKTDDDS
+454 LIKTDNDF

-475 YMMTVVPM
+475 FMMTVVPM
-483 AWKDDRLTRVMMITQ
+483 AWKGDRLTRVMMIVQ

-558 VGDKLLKGVAQ
+558 VGDKLLKGVSQ

-590 LLLLGPMEQE
+590 LLLLGPMEPE
-600 TCARKMNMI
+600 ACASKMNLI

-624 SVGASCGYARY
+624 SVGASCGYALY

-644 VRYIADQR
+644 VRHIADQR
-652 MYENKQKN
+652 MYENKQAN
-660 HARQDEAAR
+660 HARQDGAEGI

>member
-1 MLLGIVSV
+1 ME
-9 YAGVDTQR
+9 Q
-17 LCTFC
+17 
-22 KKLCTALW
+22 
-30 HKAFGRSYCEGVW
+30 
-43 LRGSQGE
+43 
-50 NSLMKKKRKNILLIA
+50 KRKNILLIA
-65 GMLLALLVGILIYN
+65 GMLLAMLVSIFAYRF
-79 GYAQEQIYQE
+79 YTQKQIYQE
-89 STANL
+89 STTNL

-102 KTFAMFAQRNWNILN
+102 KTFTMFAQRNWNILN

-125 LVEKGEQEE
+125 LAEKGEQEE

-159 FWTTAGRQGTAERM
+159 FWTTAGRQGTAVHM
-173 KEVFEKLYTENEPV
+173 KEVFEKLYTANEPV

-192 SDQGIRKVLFAIPM
+192 SSQGIRKILFAIPM

-211 LDGTTYTALVV
+211 LNGTTYTALVV
-222 SYDNAVLEKLLGS
+222 SYDNAVLEKLLSS
-235 MVYEGQSDCYIVRP
+235 MVYEGQSDCYIVRT
-249 NGDIVLSTETKTE
+249 NGDVVLSTETKTE

-274 RQNASV
+274 QQNARV
-280 DQPYFDTMVQTL
+280 DQPYYDTMVQTL

-300 LYTMN
+300 LFTMN
-305 GQKYYLIYQ
+305 GQNYYLIYQ

-328 TGVVDAGMRRVQVAT
+328 TGVVDAGMRKVQNAT
-343 ILVIALLELLIMA
+343 ILVIALLGLLSMA
-356 GVVKILH
+356 GVVKIQR

-375 RREKSDMMFEGMARV
+375 RRETSDMMFAGMARV

-402 HYQYHERRGEL
+402 RYQYHERRGEPM
-413 LYPPEGSYRQLL
+413 YPLEGSYLQLL
-425 EQMSRKYVVLT
+425 EQISRKYVVLT
-436 DSENAKLTQML
+436 DSENAKITQML

-454 LIKTDDDS
+454 LIKTDNDS

-475 YMMTVVPM
+475 FMMTVVPM
-483 AWKDDRLTRVMMITQ
+483 AWKGDRLTRVMMITQ

-534 SQPFA
+534 CQPFA

-558 VGDKLLKGVAQ
+558 VGDKLLKGVSQ

-590 LLLLGPMEQE
+590 LLLLGPMEPE
-600 TCARKMNMI
+600 DCASKMNLI
-609 CEMVAVPYEI
+609 CEMIAVPYEI

-624 SVGASCGYARY
+624 SIGASCGYALY

-660 HARQDEAAR
+660 HARLDGAEK

>member
-1 MLLGIVSV
+1 
-9 YAGVDTQR
+9 
-17 LCTFC
+17 
-22 KKLCTALW
+22 
-30 HKAFGRSYCEGVW
+30 
-43 LRGSQGE
+43 
-50 NSLMKKKRKNILLIA
+50 MKQKRKNILLIA
-65 GMLLALLVGILIYN
+65 GMLLALLVGILVYTD
-79 GYAQEQIYQE
+79 YTQKQIYQE
-89 STANL
+89 STENL

-159 FWTTAGRQGTAERM
+159 FWTTAGRKGTAEHM

-274 RQNASV
+274 RQNAKV
-280 DQPYFDTMVQTL
+280 DQPYYDTMVQTL
-292 PQGGEGCV
+292 PQGGEGSV
-300 LYTMN
+300 LFTMN

-328 TGVVDAGMRRVQVAT
+328 TGVVDAGMRRVQVTT

-436 DSENAKLTQML
+436 DSENAKLIQML

-454 LIKTDDDS
+454 LIKTDSDS

-475 YMMTVVPM
+475 FMMTVVPM
-483 AWKDDRLTRVMMITQ
+483 AWKGDRLTRVMMITQ

-558 VGDKLLKGVAQ
+558 VGDELLKGVAQ

-590 LLLLGPMEQE
+590 LLLLGSMEPE
-600 TCARKMNMI
+600 ACASKMNMI

-624 SVGASCGYARY
+624 SVGASCGYALY

-660 HARQDEAAR
+660 HARQDGAEGI

>member
-1 MLLGIVSV
+1 
-9 YAGVDTQR
+9 
-17 LCTFC
+17 
-22 KKLCTALW
+22 
-30 HKAFGRSYCEGVW
+30 
-43 LRGSQGE
+43 
-50 NSLMKKKRKNILLIA
+50 MKKKRKNILLIA
-65 GMLLALLVGILIYN
+65 GMLLALLVGILVYTD
-79 GYAQEQIYQE
+79 YTQEQIYQE

-102 KTFAMFAQRNWNILN
+102 KTFTMFAQRNWNILN
-117 DWESYLSA
+117 DWDSYLDA
-125 LVEKGEQEE
+125 LAERGEQEG

-159 FWTTAGRQGTAERM
+159 FWTTAGRQGTAEHM
-173 KEVFEKLYTENEPV
+173 KAAFEELYTANEPV
-187 ISSYT
+187 ISSYI
-192 SDQGIRKVLFAIPM
+192 SSQGVRKVMFAIPM

-211 LDGTTYTALVV
+211 LDGTTYTALAV

-235 MVYEGQSDCYIVRP
+235 MVYEGQSDCYIVRAD
-249 NGDIVLSTETKTE
+249 GDVVLSTETKTE
-262 IPEQMTNLFDYL
+262 ITEQMTNLFDYL
-274 RQNASV
+274 RQNAKV
-280 DQPYFDTMVQTL
+280 DKPYFDAMVQTL

-300 LYTMN
+300 LYKMN

-314 PLGLMDWSIIGIVP
+314 PLGLMDWGIIGIVP

-343 ILVIALLELLIMA
+343 IFVITLLGLLIMA
-356 GVVKILH
+356 GVVKIQR
-363 DAERNR
+363 DAEHNR

-375 RREKSDMMFEGMARV
+375 RREKSDMMFEGMARI
-390 VERFAVCDLDRD
+390 VERYAVCDLDRD
-402 HYQYHERRGEL
+402 RYQYHERRGEL
-413 LYPPEGSYRQLL
+413 LYPPEGSYRQIL
-425 EQMSRKYVVLT
+425 EQISRKYVVLT
-436 DSENAKLTQML
+436 DSENAKITQML
-447 APENLRR
+447 TPENLRR
-454 LIKTDDDS
+454 LIKTDNDS

-475 YMMTVVPM
+475 FMMTVVPM
-483 AWKDDRLTRVMMITQ
+483 AWKGDRLTRVMMITQ

-590 LLLLGPMEQE
+590 LLLLGSMEQE

-609 CEMVAVPYEI
+609 CEMISVPYEI
-619 DGNTV
+619 DGSSV
-624 SVGASCGYARY
+624 SVGASCGYALY

-660 HARQDEAAR
+660 HARQDGAEGI

>member
-1 MLLGIVSV
+1 M
-9 YAGVDTQR
+9 
-17 LCTFC
+17 
-22 KKLCTALW
+22 
-30 HKAFGRSYCEGVW
+30 
-43 LRGSQGE
+43 
-50 NSLMKKKRKNILLIA
+50 MKKQKNILLIA
-65 GMLLALLVGILIYN
+65 GMLLAMLVSIFAYRF
-79 GYAQEQIYQE
+79 YTQKQIYQE
-89 STANL
+89 STTNL

-102 KTFAMFAQRNWNILN
+102 KTFTMFAQRNWNILN

-125 LVEKGEQEE
+125 LAEKGEQEE

-159 FWTTAGRQGTAERM
+159 FWTTAGRQGTAVHM
-173 KEVFEKLYTENEPV
+173 KEAFEKLYTANEPV

-192 SDQGIRKVLFAIPM
+192 SSQGIRKVLFAIPM

-211 LDGTTYTALVV
+211 LNGTTYTALVV
-222 SYDNAVLEKLLGS
+222 SYDNAVLEKLLSS
-235 MVYEGQSDCYIVRP
+235 MVYEGQSDCYIVRS
-249 NGDIVLSTETKTE
+249 NGDVVLSTETKTE
-262 IPEQMTNLFDYL
+262 ITDQMTNLFDYL
-274 RQNASV
+274 QQNARV
-280 DQPYFDTMVQTL
+280 NQPYYDTMVQTL

-300 LYTMN
+300 RFTMN

-328 TGVVDAGMRRVQVAT
+328 TGVVDAGMRKVQSAT
-343 ILVIALLELLIMA
+343 ILVIALLGLLSIA
-356 GVVKILH
+356 GVVKIQR

-375 RREKSDMMFEGMARV
+375 RREKSDMMFAGMARI
-390 VERFAVCDLDRD
+390 VERYSVCDLDRD
-402 HYQYHERRGEL
+402 RYQYYERRGEP
-413 LYPPEGSYRQLL
+413 LYPLEGSYRQML
-425 EQMSRKYVVLT
+425 EQISRKYVVLT
-436 DSENAKLTQML
+436 DSENAKIPQML

-475 YMMTVVPM
+475 FMMTVVPM
-483 AWKDDRLTRVMMITQ
+483 AWKGDRLTRVMMITQ
-498 DMGKQHL
+498 DMGEQHL

-590 LLLLGPMEQE
+590 LLLLGPMEPE
-600 TCARKMNMI
+600 DCASKMNLI
-609 CEMVAVPYEI
+609 CEMIAVPYEI

-624 SVGASCGYARY
+624 SVGASCGYALY

-652 MYENKQKN
+652 MYENKQAN
-660 HARQDEAAR
+660 HARQDGAEGI

>member
-1 MLLGIVSV
+1 
-9 YAGVDTQR
+9 
-17 LCTFC
+17 
-22 KKLCTALW
+22 
-30 HKAFGRSYCEGVW
+30 
-43 LRGSQGE
+43 
-50 NSLMKKKRKNILLIA
+50 MKQKQKNILLIA
-65 GMLLALLVGILIYN
+65 GMLLVLLVGILVY
-79 GYAQEQIYQE
+79 GVYTQDQIYQE

-102 KTFAMFAQRNWNILN
+102 KTFTMFAQRNWNILN
-117 DWESYLSA
+117 DWDSYLGA
-125 LVEKGEQEE
+125 LVERGELEG

-159 FWTTAGRQGTAERM
+159 FWTTAGRQGTAVHM
-173 KEVFEKLYTENEPV
+173 KEAFEKLYTANEPV

-192 SDQGIRKVLFAIPM
+192 SSQGIRKVLFAIPM

-235 MVYEGQSDCYIVRP
+235 MVYEGQSDCYIVRSDG
-249 NGDIVLSTETKTE
+249 NIVLSTETKTE

-274 RQNASV
+274 QQNAKV
-280 DQPYFDTMVQTL
+280 DQPYYDTMVQTL

-300 LYTMN
+300 RFTMN

-314 PLGLMDWSIIGIVP
+314 PLGIMDWSIIGIVP
-328 TGVVDAGMRRVQVAT
+328 TGVVDAGMRRVQVTT
-343 ILVIALLELLIMA
+343 ILVIALLGLLIMA
-356 GVVKILH
+356 GVVKIQR

-375 RREKSDMMFEGMARV
+375 RREKSDMMFAGMARV
-390 VERFAVCDLDRD
+390 VERYSVCDLDRD
-402 HYQYHERRGEL
+402 RYQYYERRGEP
-413 LYPPEGSYRQLL
+413 LYPPEGSYRQML
-425 EQMSRKYVVLT
+425 EQISRKYVVLT
-436 DSENAKLTQML
+436 DSENAKIPQML

-475 YMMTVVPM
+475 FMMTVVPM
-483 AWKDDRLTRVMMITQ
+483 AWKGDRLTRVMMITQ
-498 DMGKQHL
+498 DMGEQHL

-510 NTDGLT
+510 NTDSLT

-590 LLLLGPMEQE
+590 LLLLGSMEPE
-600 TCARKMNMI
+600 DCASKMNLI
-609 CEMVAVPYEI
+609 CEMIAVPYEI
-619 DGNTV
+619 DGNSV
-624 SVGASCGYARY
+624 SVGTSCGYALY

-652 MYENKQKN
+652 MYENKQAN
-660 HARQDEAAR
+660 HARQDGAEK

>member
-1 MLLGIVSV
+1 
-9 YAGVDTQR
+9 
-17 LCTFC
+17 
-22 KKLCTALW
+22 
-30 HKAFGRSYCEGVW
+30 
-43 LRGSQGE
+43 
-50 NSLMKKKRKNILLIA
+50 MKKKQKNILLIA
-65 GMLLALLVGILIYN
+65 GMLLVLLVGILVY
-79 GYAQEQIYQE
+79 GVYTQDQIYQE

-102 KTFAMFAQRNWNILN
+102 KTFTMFAQRNWNILN
-117 DWESYLSA
+117 DWDSYLGA
-125 LVEKGEQEE
+125 LVERGELEG

-159 FWTTAGRQGTAERM
+159 FWTTAGRQGTAEYM
-173 KEVFEKLYTENEPV
+173 KDAFEKLYTANEPV
-187 ISSYT
+187 ISSYI
-192 SDQGIRKVLFAIPM
+192 SSQGIRKILFAIPM
-206 EQPLQ
+206 ERPLQ
-211 LDGTTYTALVV
+211 LNGTTYTALVV

-235 MVYEGQSDCYIVRP
+235 MVYEGQSDCYIVRSDG
-249 NGDIVLSTETKTE
+249 NIVLSTETKTE

-274 RQNASV
+274 QQNAKV
-280 DQPYFDTMVQTL
+280 DQPYYDTMVQTL

-300 LYTMN
+300 RFTMN

-314 PLGLMDWSIIGIVP
+314 PLGIMDWSIIGIVP
-328 TGVVDAGMRRVQVAT
+328 TGVVDAGMRRVQVTT
-343 ILVIALLELLIMA
+343 ILVIALLGLLIMA

-375 RREKSDMMFEGMARV
+375 RREKSDMMFAGMARI
-390 VERFAVCDLDRD
+390 VERYSVCDLDRD
-402 HYQYHERRGEL
+402 RYQYHERRGEPM
-413 LYPPEGSYRQLL
+413 YPKEGSYQQLL
-425 EQMSRKYVVLT
+425 EQISRKYVVLT
-436 DSENAKLTQML
+436 DSENAKIPQML

-475 YMMTVVPM
+475 FMMTVVPM
-483 AWKDDRLTRVMMITQ
+483 AWKGDRLTRVMMITQ

-558 VGDKLLKGVAQ
+558 VGDKLLKGVSQ

-590 LLLLGPMEQE
+590 LLLLGPMEPE
-600 TCARKMNMI
+600 DCASKMNLI
-609 CEMVAVPYEI
+609 CEMIAVPYEI

-624 SVGASCGYARY
+624 SVGTSCGYALY

-660 HARQDEAAR
+660 HARQDGAEK

>member
-1 MLLGIVSV
+1 
-9 YAGVDTQR
+9 
-17 LCTFC
+17 
-22 KKLCTALW
+22 
-30 HKAFGRSYCEGVW
+30 
-43 LRGSQGE
+43 
-50 NSLMKKKRKNILLIA
+50 MKNKRKNILLIA
-65 GMLLALLVGILIYN
+65 GMLLALLVGILAYSA
-79 GYAQEQIYQE
+79 YTQKQIYQE

-102 KTFAMFAQRNWNILN
+102 KTFTMFAQRNWNILN
-117 DWESYLSA
+117 DWDSYLGTLA
-125 LVEKGEQEE
+125 ELGEQEG

-159 FWTTAGRQGTAERM
+159 FWTTAGRQGTAEYM
-173 KEVFEKLYTENEPV
+173 KATFEKLYTENKPV
-187 ISSYT
+187 ISSYI
-192 SDQGIRKVLFAIPM
+192 SSQGIRKILFAIPM

-235 MVYEGQSDCYIVRP
+235 MVYEGQSDCYIVRS
-249 NGDIVLSTETKTE
+249 NGDVVLSTETKTE
-262 IPEQMTNLFDYL
+262 ITEQMTNLFDYL
-274 RQNASV
+274 QQNASV

-300 LYTMN
+300 LYTLN
-305 GQKYYLIYQ
+305 RQKYYLIYQ

-343 ILVIALLELLIMA
+343 ILVIALLGLLIMA
-356 GVVKILH
+356 GVIKIQR

-375 RREKSDMMFEGMARV
+375 RREKSDMMFAGMARV

-402 HYQYHERRGEL
+402 RYQYHERRGEP
-413 LYPPEGSYRQLL
+413 LYQPEGSYQQML
-425 EQMSRKYVVLT
+425 EQISRKYVVLT
-436 DSENAKLTQML
+436 DSENAKIPQML

-454 LIKTDDDS
+454 LIKTDNDS

-475 YMMTVVPM
+475 FMMTVVPM
-483 AWKDDRLTRVMMITQ
+483 AWKENRLTRVMIVQ

-590 LLLLGPMEQE
+590 LLLLGPMTQE
-600 TCARKMNMI
+600 TCARKMDMI
-609 CEMVAVPYEI
+609 CEMIAVPYEI
-619 DGNTV
+619 DGNAV
-624 SVGASCGYARY
+624 SVGASCGYALY

-644 VRYIADQR
+644 VRCIADQR
-652 MYENKQKN
+652 MYENKQAN
-660 HARQDEAAR
+660 HARQDGAEGI

>member
-1 MLLGIVSV
+1 
-9 YAGVDTQR
+9 
-17 LCTFC
+17 
-22 KKLCTALW
+22 
-30 HKAFGRSYCEGVW
+30 
-43 LRGSQGE
+43 
-50 NSLMKKKRKNILLIA
+50 MKKKRKNILLTV
-65 GMLLALLVGILIYN
+65 GLLLVLLVGILV
-79 GYAQEQIYQE
+79 YADYTQKQIYQE
-89 STANL
+89 STENL
-94 LSTYGQSA
+94 LSAYGQSA
-102 KTFAMFAQRNWNILN
+102 KTFTMFAQRNWNILT
-117 DWESYLSA
+117 DWDSYLSA
-125 LVEKGEQEE
+125 LAENGQQED

-159 FWTTAGRQGTAERM
+159 FWTTAGRQGTAVHM
-173 KEVFEKLYTENEPV
+173 KEAFEKLYTANEPV
-187 ISSYT
+187 ISSYI
-192 SDQGIRKVLFAIPM
+192 SSQGIRKILFAIPM

-211 LDGTTYTALVV
+211 LNGTNYTALVV
-222 SYDNAVLEKLLGS
+222 SYDNAVLEKLLSS
-235 MVYEGQSDCYIVRP
+235 MVYEGQSDCYIVRT
-249 NGDIVLSTETKTE
+249 NGDVVLSTETKTE

-274 RQNASV
+274 QQNARV
-280 DQPYFDTMVQTL
+280 DQPYYDTMVQTL

-300 LYTMN
+300 LFTMN
-305 GQKYYLIYQ
+305 GQRYYLIYQ
-314 PLGLMDWSIIGIVP
+314 PVGIMDWSIIGIVP

-343 ILVIALLELLIMA
+343 IFIITLHGLLILA
-356 GVVKILH
+356 GVVKIQR

-375 RREKSDMMFEGMARV
+375 RREKSDMMFAGMARV
-390 VERFAVCDLDRD
+390 VERYSVCDLDRD
-402 HYQYHERRGEL
+402 RYQYYERRGEA
-413 LYPPEGSYRQLL
+413 LYPPEGSYRQML
-425 EQMSRKYVVLT
+425 EQISRKYVVLT
-436 DSENAKLTQML
+436 DSENAKIPQML

-475 YMMTVVPM
+475 FMMTVVPM
-483 AWKDDRLTRVMMITQ
+483 AWKGDRLTRVMMITQ

-590 LLLLGPMEQE
+590 LLLLGQMEPE
-600 TCARKMNMI
+600 TCARKMDMI

-619 DGNTV
+619 DGNSV
-624 SVGASCGYARY
+624 SVGASCGYALY

-652 MYENKQKN
+652 MYENKQAN
-660 HARQDEAAR
+660 HARQDGAEGI

>member
-1 MLLGIVSV
+1 
-9 YAGVDTQR
+9 
-17 LCTFC
+17 
-22 KKLCTALW
+22 
-30 HKAFGRSYCEGVW
+30 
-43 LRGSQGE
+43 
-50 NSLMKKKRKNILLIA
+50 MKKKRKNILLTV
-65 GMLLALLVGILIYN
+65 GLLLVLLVGILV
-79 GYAQEQIYQE
+79 YADYTQKQIYQE
-89 STANL
+89 STENL

-102 KTFAMFAQRNWNILN
+102 KTFTMFAQRNWNILT
-117 DWESYLSA
+117 DWDSYLSA
-125 LVEKGEQEE
+125 LAENGQQED

-159 FWTTAGRQGTAERM
+159 FWTTAGRQGTAVHM
-173 KEVFEKLYTENEPV
+173 KEAFEKLYTANEPV
-187 ISSYT
+187 ISSYI
-192 SDQGIRKVLFAIPM
+192 SSQGIRKILFAIPM

-211 LDGTTYTALVV
+211 LNGTNYTALVV
-222 SYDNAVLEKLLGS
+222 SYDNAVLEKLLSS
-235 MVYEGQSDCYIVRP
+235 MVYEGQSDCYIVRT
-249 NGDIVLSTETKTE
+249 NGDVVLSTETKTE

-274 RQNASV
+274 QQNARV
-280 DQPYFDTMVQTL
+280 DQPYYDTMVQTL

-300 LYTMN
+300 LFTMN
-305 GQKYYLIYQ
+305 GQRYYLIYQ
-314 PLGLMDWSIIGIVP
+314 PVGIMDWSIIGIVP

-343 ILVIALLELLIMA
+343 IFIITLHGLLILA
-356 GVVKILH
+356 GVVKIQR

-375 RREKSDMMFEGMARV
+375 RREKSDMMFAGMARV
-390 VERFAVCDLDRD
+390 VERYSVCDLDRD
-402 HYQYHERRGEL
+402 RYQYYERRGEA
-413 LYPPEGSYRQLL
+413 LYPPEGSYRQML
-425 EQMSRKYVVLT
+425 EQISRKYVVLT
-436 DSENAKLTQML
+436 DSENAKIPQML

-475 YMMTVVPM
+475 FMMTVVPM
-483 AWKDDRLTRVMMITQ
+483 AWKGDRLTRVMMITQ

-590 LLLLGPMEQE
+590 LLLLGQMEPE
-600 TCARKMNMI
+600 TCARKMDMI

-619 DGNTV
+619 DGNSV
-624 SVGASCGYARY
+624 SVGASCGYALY

-652 MYENKQKN
+652 MYENKQAN
-660 HARQDEAAR
+660 HARQDGAEGI

>member
-1 MLLGIVSV
+1 MKQKQKNLLF
-9 YAGVDTQR
+9 T
-17 LCTFC
+17 
-22 KKLCTALW
+22 
-30 HKAFGRSYCEGVW
+30 
-43 LRGSQGE
+43 
-50 NSLMKKKRKNILLIA
+50 A
-65 GMLLALLVGILIYN
+65 GMLLVLLVGILVYTD
-79 GYAQEQIYQE
+79 YTQEQIYQE

-102 KTFAMFAQRNWNILN
+102 KTFTMFAQRNWNILN
-117 DWESYLSA
+117 DWDSYLGA
-125 LVEKGEQEE
+125 LVERGELEG

-144 TWQYTDFYLFNEQCE
+144 TWQYTDIYLFNEQCD
-159 FWTTAGRQGTAERM
+159 FWTTAGRQGTAEHM
-173 KEVFEKLYTENEPV
+173 KEAFEKLYTANEPV

-192 SDQGIRKVLFAIPM
+192 SSQGIRKVLFAIPM

-235 MVYEGQSDCYIVRP
+235 MAYEGQSDCYIVRP
-249 NGDIVLSTETKTE
+249 NGDIVFSTETKTE

-280 DQPYFDTMVQTL
+280 DQTYFDTMVQTL

-300 LYTMN
+300 LYKMN
-305 GQKYYLIYQ
+305 GQRYYLIYQ

-328 TGVVDAGMRRVQVAT
+328 TGVVDAGMRRVQVTT
-343 ILVIALLELLIMA
+343 ILVIALLGLLIMA
-356 GVVKILH
+356 GVVKLQR

-369 RRELER
+369 RRELEHS
-375 RREKSDMMFEGMARV
+375 REKSDTMFAGMARV
-390 VERFAVCDLDRD
+390 VERYAVCDLDRD
-402 HYQYHERRGEL
+402 RYQYHERRGEP
-413 LYPPEGSYRQLL
+413 LYPTEGSYQQLL
-425 EQMSRKYVVLT
+425 EQISRKYVVLT
-436 DSENAKLTQML
+436 DSENAKIPQML

-454 LIKTDDDS
+454 LIKTDNDS

-475 YMMTVVPM
+475 FMMTVVPM
-483 AWKDDRLTRVMMITQ
+483 AWKGDRLTRVMMITQ
-498 DMGKQHL
+498 DMGEQHL

-558 VGDKLLKGVAQ
+558 VGDKLLKGVSQ

-590 LLLLGPMEQE
+590 LLLLGPMTQE
-600 TCARKMNMI
+600 TCARKMDMI
-609 CEMVAVPYEI
+609 CEMIAVPYEI

-624 SVGASCGYARY
+624 SVGASCGYALY

-660 HARQDEAAR
+660 HARQDGAEGI